1 MDEFL
6 KRLEK
11 LLINYDCDSREL
23 KSELDDLI
31 LGSAK
36 RVRPRLA
43 RLLVLANG
51 ETLSETQEN
60 FIAAGELLH
69 TASLIHDDVIDDAD
83 KRRGKISFHKR
94 YDSKLAVIAGDLLA
108 ASAMNKIIKIGNLEI
123 IKLFQTTFEK
133 MCNAEVCQYY
143 ERGKVPSLEIYLE
156 KTKNKTALLFAEILE
171 GVALLSRS
179 IEKKKAREL
188 GLAFGMVFQIRN
200 DLHSFNSESSN
211 DKKNEVYTAPDI
223 FMSQGCEKSLAIEK
237 TELLIDNEK
246 KFALSILGAF
256 PDSVYKDELRLMIED
271 L

>member
-11 LLINYDCDSREL
+11 LLIDYDCDSKEL

-43 RLLVLANG
+43 RLVVLANS
-51 ETLSETQEN
+51 ENLSEEQES

-69 TASLIHDDVIDDAD
+69 TASLIHDDIIDDAEE
-83 KRRGKISFHKR
+83 RRGKVSFHR
-94 YDSKLAVIAGDLLA
+94 SYDSKLAVIAGDLLA
-108 ASAMNKIIKIGNLEI
+108 ASAMDKIVKIGNLEI
-123 IKLFQTTFEK
+123 IKLFQTTFKK

-143 ERGKVPSLEIYLE
+143 ERGKVPSIEIYLE
-156 KTKNKTALLFAEILE
+156 KTKDKTALLFAEILE
-171 GVALLSRS
+171 GVAILSES
-179 IEKKKAREL
+179 IETKKVREL
-188 GLAFGMVFQIRN
+188 GLAFGMAFQIRN
-200 DLHSFNSESSN
+200 DLLSFNSERSN
-211 DKKNEVYTAPDI
+211 DRENGVYTAPDI
-223 FMSQGCEKSLAIEK
+223 FMSQGFEKSLAIEK

-246 KFALSILGAF
+246 KFALSILGEL
-256 PDSVYKDELRLMIED
+256 PDSVYKNELILMIEG